1 MTTNQKLLWGGLGL
15 LVLIFVCCF
24 GLVLGSVLSNRN
36 TTPPPQAAIA
46 NTPTSLPFTVVVLE
60 PTATASLEPSPT
72 PTPVAS
78 SSTPTPI
85 VIVVTATPLP
95 AEPPTTVPTL
105 PPATSMPPANPAN
118 PDADFQAMVQYA
130 EAIKPIV
137 DEGLAAAERDGD
149 ILEASKQNPAALCG
163 GGLSPHPT
171 LAADAK
177 LMNDLVNRL
186 NGITPPAEAAEPA
199 HKPLKESMRL
209 WGGFAWE
216 RSFSLAVHW
225 STSTLPATTSG
236 GWSLSMVWNQLGDDD
251 HQTSWAISNNRL
263 ALEGICLTNIW
274 PVLWAL
280 SLLLALVVFFAV
292 HIRPGP
298 TKTTIFKL
306 LRRSRVF

>member
-72 PTPVAS
+72 PILVVS

-209 WGGFAWE
+209 WGEALDNINLSCQSDDETTQGLL
-216 RSFSLAVHW
+216 RLGAV
-225 STSTLPATTSG
+225 L
-236 GWSLSMVWNQLGDDD
+236 QLGGSLVNFHVASDNF
-251 HQTSWAISNNRL
+251 WRL
-263 ALEGICLTNIW
+263 VIVYGLESIG
-274 PVLWAL
+274 
-280 SLLLALVVFFAV
+280 
-292 HIRPGP
+292 G
-298 TKTTIFKL
+298 
-306 LRRSRVF
+306 